1 MAALKDFLV
10 EKDYIACKKGV
21 YTFEQYNCSNEMLRC
36 NGQFID
42 IENDTESLIQL
53 ETIYD
58 KLTLL
63 YDDVYAKESLSD
75 REIDIFHDI
84 RSAILIPMGLESDD
98 LKERELTD
106 YELSEGIGVESEAF
120 VENTS
125 LETRK
130 AVRRAAVRKK
140 KAIKEGNKQ
149 RELEETRAAFSKPTS
164 QTDTTVTKP
173 EEAKKEET
181 KPEEA
186 KKKEGNPEEAKSKE
200 GKPEDTKKEDTKP
213 EDIKKEDTKS
223 ASKDVGFFRKLWNT
237 IQRIIAKIADKIS
250 GWYVTIFQSAEKLI
264 TKAKAML
271 TDVDKLK
278 EGKPSK
284 SKLNFTMKHLIAKG
298 ETFAVGDSKPVS
310 NLKTELK
317 TFVADKTQVDLANKF
332 ISSVKSMD
340 VNEGNIDTINDQ
352 MLESVKQYF
361 ELSKT
366 KSGGTVPNV
375 MKSGMGEEMT
385 AVKLGELPGNK
396 SLYSFYST
404 NEKSLSMSRYKLGPN
419 VGGQDAD
426 EAMDVDVKSPADIKK
441 MIENVISLAEITNN
455 YKKNYDA
462 VKKVKKEL
470 IDTGKKFSSDLKE
483 DTDLSSEAKS
493 NLSTLL
499 KGFKM
504 YTNMLDTPANELN
517 NINIR
522 YCYSLLSLSGAMIKA
537 YGD

>member
-1 MAALKDFLV
+1 MSALKDFLV
-10 EKDYIACKKGV
+10 EKDYIAYKKGIH
-21 YTFEQYNCSNEMLRC
+21 TFERYNCCDEMLRC
-36 NGQFID
+36 NEQFID

-53 ETIYD
+53 ENIYD

-63 YDDVYAKESLSD
+63 YNNVYARESLSD

-106 YELSEGIGVESEAF
+106 NELIEGLGLEA
-120 VENTS
+120 
-125 LETRK
+125 ETPEEK
-130 AVRRAAVRKK
+130 AAREKRRAEK
-140 KAIKEGNKQ
+140 KAE
-149 RELEETRAAFSKPTS
+149 RELKKASIREANAASAAEHQAKRPANKHPEEAKKEEA
-164 QTDTTVTKP
+164 KP
-173 EEAKKEET
+173 EEAKKEEV
-181 KPEEA
+181 KPEAA
-186 KKKEGNPEEAKSKE
+186 KKKGV
-200 GKPEDTKKEDTKP
+200 
-213 EDIKKEDTKS
+213 KS
-223 ASKDVGFFRKLWNT
+223 ASKDVGFFKKLWNT

-271 TDVDKLK
+271 NDVDKLK
-278 EGKPSK
+278 EGKPNK
-284 SKLNFTMKHLIAKG
+284 NKIKFTMKHIIAKDG
-298 ETFAVGDSKPVS
+298 KFDVNDTKPVN

-317 TFVADKTQVDLANKF
+317 TFVVDKTQVDLANKF

-340 VNEGNIDTINDQ
+340 VNEGNIDTITDQ

-366 KSGGTVPNV
+366 KTGGTVPNV

-426 EAMDVDVKSPADIKK
+426 EAVDVDVKSPADIKK
-441 MIENVISLAEITNN
+441 MIENVISLAEITNH
-455 YKKNYDA
+455 YKKNYDT

-470 IDTGKKFSSDLKE
+470 IDVGKKFSSDLKE
-483 DTDLSSEAKS
+483 YTNLSSEAKS
-493 NLSTLL
+493 NLSKLL

-537 YGD
+537 YRD

>member
-1 MAALKDFLV
+1 MKKKRLTQSEYSLMSALKDFLV
-10 EKDYIACKKGV
+10 EKDYIACKKGI
-21 YTFEQYNCSNEMLRC
+21 YAFERYNCCDEMLRC
-36 NGQFID
+36 NEQFID
-42 IENDTESLIQL
+42 IENDTESLVQL
-53 ETIYD
+53 ENIYD
-58 KLTLL
+58 KLNLL
-63 YDDVYAKESLSD
+63 YNDVYARESLSD
-75 REIDIFHDI
+75 REIEIFHNI
-84 RSAILIPMGLESDD
+84 RSAILLPMGLEYEE

-106 YELSEGIGVESEAF
+106 NELIEGLGLEA
-120 VENTS
+120 
-125 LETRK
+125 ETPEEK
-130 AVRRAAVRKK
+130 AAREKRRAEKKEDREKK
-140 KAIKEGNKQ
+140 KTMI
-149 RELEETRAAFSKPTS
+149 REANAASAAEDKAKGPAEKKP
-164 QTDTTVTKP
+164 V
-173 EEAKKEET
+173 ET

-186 KKKEGNPEEAKSKE
+186 KKKEGKPEEAKSKE
-200 GKPEDTKKEDTKP
+200 GKPEDT
-213 EDIKKEDTKS
+213 KKEDTKS

-317 TFVADKTQVDLANKF
+317 TFVADKTQIDLANKF

-483 DTDLSSEAKS
+483 YTDLSSEAKS

-537 YGD
+537 YSD